1 MNKRDEKRN
10 SREKL
15 FVLADDLGEWMQLLI
30 EKGRADSKL
39 IWFNFNTKKVIK
51 LVEELLQ
58 EFEEHLELASE
69 EIDENEKKVFQ
80 KIRIE
85 SREALDNFSKE
96 RRI

>member
-39 IWFNFNTKKVIK
+39 IWFNFSTKKVIK